1 MTAKGTKAKANRA
14 DQVRTAFKEIIDLAP
29 PAASDESIA
38 TTDERWRRIC
48 RDMASRAR
56 LALHNLEKGN
66 PNV

>member
-1 MTAKGTKAKANRA
+1 MATSTKSKRNTA
-14 DQVRTAFKEIIDLAP
+14 DQVRAAFKEIIDLAP
-29 PAASDESIA
+29 ASCSDDSAAM
-38 TTDERWRRIC
+38 TDENWRRIC